1 MPRLRVARFGEAS
14 PTPRHNGWMLHEL
27 EPFVGGDVFRVVVE
41 SPRGSAVKL
50 KFDPEIGAMT
60 VSRPLTGGLTYPFD
74 WGFVPGTQAADGDP
88 LDAMLLW
95 DTSTFPG
102 VVVPCRAI
110 GLVQL
115 DQRKKTG
122 RGRER
127 NDRILA
133 VPVKAPRMDHI
144 RTARDLPAR
153 QRRELEEF
161 FVQATALTDK
171 DVRVLGWAGR
181 AAALQHIRRSLKE
194 RSDVP
199 MTR

>member
-1 MPRLRVARFGEAS
+1 
-14 PTPRHNGWMLHEL
+14 MLHQL
-27 EPFVGGDVFRVVVE
+27 EPFLRGAIFRVVVE

-50 KFDPEIGAMT
+50 KFDPETGAMT

-88 LDAMLLW
+88 LDAMLIW
-95 DTSTFPG
+95 DTPTFPG
-102 VVVPCRAI
+102 VVVPSRAI
-110 GLVQL
+110 GLVEV

-127 NDRILA
+127 NDRIFA

-144 RTARDLPAR
+144 RTARDLPVR

-161 FVQATALTDK
+161 FLQATALTGK
-171 DVRVLGWAGR
+171 DVRILGWSGR
-181 AAALQHIRRSLKE
+181 VAALQLIRRSRMGQE
-194 RSDVP
+194 G
-199 MTR
+199 TAHA